1 MIVLILDYAI
11 QVLYL
16 LLQLVLIAL
25 LLLICLA
32 KLLQRS
38 VQRLNFL
45 FQGIDLLL
53 FAVNQ
58 LAGRQMRLV
67 LLLER

>member
-38 VQRLNFL
+38 VQRLNLL